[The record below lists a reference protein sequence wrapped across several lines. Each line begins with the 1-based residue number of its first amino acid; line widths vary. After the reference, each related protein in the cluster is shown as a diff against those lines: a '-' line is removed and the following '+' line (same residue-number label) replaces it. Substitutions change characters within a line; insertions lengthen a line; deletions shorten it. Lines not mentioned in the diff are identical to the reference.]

1 MAERGQASQTQPSQ
15 NSYFEATITAF
26 SRLPLGRCP
35 ERELYVYVHICICIW
50 TTLDEKQT

>member
-1 MAERGQASQTQPSQ
+1 MAERGQGSQTQPSQ

-35 ERELYVYVHICICIW
+35 ERELLW